1 MKVKWTDDQK
11 KVIDLRDRNILV
23 SAAAGSGKTAVLV
36 ERIITML
43 TDQDHPLDVDRLLVV
58 TFTEAAAGE
67 MKERIADAIEKK
79 LFDEPDNEHLS
90 RQATLIHNAQITTI
104 HSFCLS
110 VIRDHFHAISIDP
123 AFRVGEE
130 GELTL
135 LRQDVLEEVL
145 EEKYQEKD
153 PRFLAFVSAYGGG
166 KSDKK
171 IREYI
176 LKIYD
181 YSRSYPQ
188 PEKWLRECMASYEVE
203 SVEEL
208 ENAFYMSLMK
218 ERVKAYL
225 QDAEDILQRG
235 ILLCLKEDGPLA
247 YESTLKKDLQIVQAL
262 KEADGYQCL
271 SEAFGKVAWSRLVSN
286 KDKSVSELKIKQ
298 VKELRDEVKKL
309 IKTIGAQ
316 YFYAPV
322 EEILSDLK
330 LCKEPVEEL
339 VDLLVSF
346 GKAFEEKKRDR
357 NLIDFSDME
366 QYALKILTEEKD
378 GILVPSPVAKEY
390 QDYFK
395 EIMIDEYQDSNMIQE
410 TILTSVSTVSQGKYN
425 IFMVGDVKQSI
436 YRFRLS
442 RPELF
447 MEKYNTYQLK
457 DSLTQR
463 IDLHKNF
470 RSRSQVID
478 SVNAIFRQLMARD
491 LGGIDYDDDAALYVG
506 ASYKETDF
514 VDNKTEV
521 LLYENKGEEG
531 EDLQVSDKELEA
543 RGVALKIKELM
554 DHHQVIDKKTGDFR
568 PLRYSDIVILMR
580 STSGTGDVFSEILTR
595 EGIPNYTGT
604 KEGYFASQEIGI
616 LLDYLRV
623 LDNKYQDLP
632 LAAVLTSPMGG
643 AKEEDLA
650 RVKSAYP
657 DQAFHQAVFSYV
669 EDLKKEDGKNKEKD
683 PILKCMEEIDK
694 FRKMLSY
701 TSMHEL
707 LWKIMDDTGYEDY
720 VSAMPGGEVRKAN
733 LQILIQKARSFEST
747 SYKGLF
753 HFIRYIEKLQRYN
766 VDYGEASVE
775 DEGSDSVRIMTIH
788 KSKGLEFPVVFL
800 SGIGK
805 RMNLQDASAAVLLHS
820 KMGIGLDAMN
830 LELHTKRPSIIKK
843 VIQRE
848 EYMDTWAEELRILYV
863 ALTRAKEKLI
873 ITGVGSD
880 LEKKMEPYKCQDG
893 SSQEDKF
900 LKVLPY
906 HVRVGVSTYMDWL
919 IPAVCRISDPDL
931 ISLKLIEGTKIVT
944 GEIKNILTEDIHRW
958 TLESWDT
965 ETVYNKEMEA
975 SIREQFSFQYPFE
988 DSKNQKLKYTV
999 SELKKRIRLQE
1010 MTEEALEEAIY
1021 EEPELTP
1028 LIPKFLQE
1036 ESSLTGALRG
1046 TAYHRVM
1053 ELVPYEEIQEDQEDL
1068 TIEKLKEI
1076 LLRFVEEGK
1085 LDKKEAD
1092 CIRVEDVLGFIKSPL
1107 GNRMIRAAENQMLF
1121 KEQPFVLG
1129 VLESEVEENGNPE
1142 ELLLVQ
1148 GVIDVYFQEEEDLVL
1163 LDYKTDRVRD
1173 EEELIKRYHG
1183 QMDYYEKALSQIT
1196 GKKVKERIIYSFCL
1210 KKEIY
1215 L

>member
-1 MKVKWTDDQK
+1 MKVNWTADQQ

-43 TDQDHPLDVDRLLVV
+43 TDEKNPMDVDRLLVV

-79 LFDEPDNEHLS
+79 LFDEPDNQHLS

-110 VIRDHFHAISIDP
+110 VIRDHFHAINIDP

-135 LRQDVLEEVL
+135 LRHDVLEEVL
-145 EEKYQEKD
+145 EEKYQEKN
-153 PRFLAFVSAYGGG
+153 PRFLNFILAYGGG

-171 IREYI
+171 IQEYI

-188 PEKWLRECMASYEVE
+188 PERWLRSCITPYEVE
-203 SVEEL
+203 SAEDL
-208 ENAFYMSLMK
+208 EGAFYMKLMQ
-218 ERVKAYL
+218 ERVQAYL
-225 QDAEDILQRG
+225 QDAESILQKG
-235 ILLCLKEDGPLA
+235 INLCLKEDGPLA
-247 YESTLKKDLQIVQAL
+247 YETTLRKDLQILQSL
-262 KEADGYQCL
+262 KKASTYGEQL
-271 SEAFGKVAWSRLVSN
+271 LAFEKVAWPRLATN
-286 KDKSVSELKIKQ
+286 KDKTISELKIKE
-298 VKELRDEVKKL
+298 VKDLRDEVKKL
-309 IKTIGAQ
+309 VKTIGAQ
-316 YFYAPV
+316 YFYAPA
-322 EEILSDLK
+322 EDILSDLK
-330 LCKEPVEEL
+330 LCRESVEEL
-339 VDLLVSF
+339 VDLVLAF
-346 GKAFEEKKRDR
+346 AKAFEAKKRDR

-366 QYALKILTEEKD
+366 QYALKILTEEKE
-378 GILVPSPVAKEY
+378 GILVPSQVAKDY
-390 QDYFK
+390 QDYFE
-395 EIMIDEYQDSNMIQE
+395 EIMIDEYQDSNLIQE
-410 TILTSVSTVSQGKYN
+410 TILTSVSTVSRGRYN

-447 MEKYNTYQLK
+447 MEKYNTYYLK

-463 IDLHKNF
+463 IDLRKNF
-470 RSRSQVID
+470 RSRAQVLD
-478 SVNAIFRQLMARD
+478 SVNAIFRQIMARD
-491 LGGIDYDDDAALYVG
+491 LGGINYDDDAALYVG
-506 ASYKETDF
+506 ASYKEDPT
-514 VDNKTEV
+514 VDHRTEV
-521 LLYENKGEEG
+521 LLYENKGEEEG
-531 EDLQVSDKELEA
+531 DLNISDKELEA
-543 RGVALKIKELM
+543 RGVALKIKGLM
-554 DHHQVIDKKTGDFR
+554 EGHKVIDKKTGEFR

-580 STSGTGDVFSEILTR
+580 STSSMADIFSQILTR

-604 KEGYFASQEIGI
+604 KEGYFATQEIGI

-623 LDNKYQDLP
+623 LDNKAQDVP
-632 LAAVLTSPMGG
+632 LAAVLTSPIGG

-650 RVKSAYP
+650 KVKCTYP
-657 DQAFHQAVFSYV
+657 DQCFHEAVFSYV
-669 EDLKKEDGKNKEKD
+669 EDLKKEEDQTKEKD
-683 PILKCMEEIDK
+683 PIFRCMEGIDK

-701 TSMHEL
+701 ISIHEL
-707 LWKIMDDTGYEDY
+707 LWKIMDETGYEDY

-733 LQILIQKARSFEST
+733 LQVLIQKARDFEST

-775 DEGSDSVRIMTIH
+775 DEQSDSVRIMTIH

-800 SGIGK
+800 CGIGK
-805 RMNLQDASAAVLLHS
+805 RMNLQDASGAILLHS
-820 KMGIGLDAMN
+820 KLGIGLDAMDSK
-830 LELHTKRPSIIKK
+830 LHTKSPSLIKK

-873 ITGVGSD
+873 ITGASSD
-880 LEKKMEPYKCQDG
+880 FEKKLAPYKYG
-893 SSQEDKF
+893 ETLPKKGKSLEA
-900 LKVLPY
+900 LPY

-919 IPAVCRISDPDL
+919 IPAVCTLSDPDL
-931 ISLKLIEGTKIVT
+931 ISLKLINGTEVVT
-944 GEIKNILTEDIHRW
+944 GEIKKIIGEDIHRW
-958 TLESWDT
+958 TLESWNT
-965 ETVYNKEMEA
+965 ETTYNKEMEE
-975 SIREQFSFQYPFE
+975 SIKKQFSFQYPY
-988 DSKNQKLKYTV
+988 DSGRNQKVKYTV

-1010 MTEEALEEAIY
+1010 MTEESYEESIY
-1021 EEPELTP
+1021 EEEEITP

-1036 ESSLTGALRG
+1036 ETSLSGALRG

-1053 ELVPYEEIQEDQEDL
+1053 ELIPYEEIHEVFSVEDL
-1068 TIEKLKEI
+1068 KTSLFK
-1076 LLRFVEEGK
+1076 FVEAGK
-1085 LDKKEAD
+1085 LDQKEAE
-1092 CIRVEDVLGFIKSPL
+1092 CVGLHGVLKFIKSPL
-1107 GNRMIRAAENQMLF
+1107 GKRMIQASKNQLLF

-1129 VLESEVEENGNPE
+1129 VSEKEIEKESDSE

-1148 GVIDVYFQEEEDLVL
+1148 GVIDVYFQEGDELVL
-1163 LDYKTDRVRD
+1163 LDYKTDWVNN

-1183 QMDYYEKALSQIT
+1183 QMDYYEKALEQIS

-1210 KKEIY
+1210 QKEIY

>member
-1 MKVKWTDDQK
+1 MKVNWTADQQ
-11 KVIDLRDRNILV
+11 KVIDLRNRNILV

-36 ERIITML
+36 ERIIAML
-43 TDQDHPLDVDRLLVV
+43 TDEKYPMDVDRLLVV

-79 LFDEPDNEHLS
+79 LFNEPDNQHLS

-110 VIRDHFHAISIDP
+110 VIRDHFHAINIDP

-135 LRQDVLEEVL
+135 LRHDVLEEVL
-145 EEKYQEKD
+145 EEKYQEKN
-153 PRFLAFVSAYGGG
+153 PRFLDFISAYSGG

-171 IREYI
+171 IQEYI

-188 PEKWLRECMASYEVE
+188 PEKWLKSCIAPYEVE
-203 SVEEL
+203 TVEIL
-208 ENAFYMSLMK
+208 EKAPYVSLIR
-218 ERVKAYL
+218 ERVEAYL
-225 QDAEDILQRG
+225 QDAENILQRG
-235 ILLCLKEDGPLA
+235 MGLCLEEDGPLA
-247 YESTLKKDLQIVQAL
+247 YETTLSKDLQILQSL
-262 KEADGYQCL
+262 KEADTYEKQL
-271 SEAFGKVAWSRLVSN
+271 IAFSKVSWPRLASN
-286 KDKSVSELKIKQ
+286 KDKTVSDLKIQ
-298 VKELRDEVKKL
+298 EVKDLRDEVKKL

-322 EEILSDLK
+322 EDILSDLK
-330 LCKEPVEEL
+330 LCKGSVEEL
-339 VDLLVSF
+339 VDLVLVF
-346 GKAFEEKKRDR
+346 AKAFEEKKRAR

-366 QYALKILTEEKD
+366 QYALKILTEEKE
-378 GILVPSPVAKEY
+378 GLLAPSQVAREY

-395 EIMIDEYQDSNMIQE
+395 EIMIDEYQDSNLIQE
-410 TILTSVSTVSQGKYN
+410 TILSSVSTVSQGRYN

-447 MEKYNTYQLK
+447 MEKYNTYHLK

-463 IDLHKNF
+463 IDLGKNF
-470 RSRSQVID
+470 RSRSQVLD
-478 SVNAIFRQLMARD
+478 SVNAIFRQIMAKD
-491 LGGIDYDDDAALYVG
+491 LGGIVYDDDAALYVG
-506 ASYKETDF
+506 VSYKEDPF
-514 VDNKTEV
+514 VDNRTEM
-521 LLYENKGEEG
+521 LLYENQG
-531 EDLQVSDKELEA
+531 EDGANSNVSDKELEA
-543 RGVALKIKELM
+543 RGVALKIKNLM
-554 DHHQVIDKKTGDFR
+554 EGHKVIDKKTGDFR
-568 PLRYSDIVILMR
+568 PLHYSDIVILMR
-580 STSGTGDVFSEILTR
+580 STSSMADVFSEILTR

-604 KEGYFASQEIGI
+604 KEGYFATQEIGI

-623 LDNKYQDLP
+623 LDNKAQDLP
-632 LAAVLTSPMGG
+632 LAAVLASSIGG

-657 DQAFHQAVFSYV
+657 DQPFCQAVFSYV
-669 EDLKKEDGKNKEKD
+669 EDLKKEENQDQAKEND
-683 PILKCMEEIDK
+683 PIFRCMEQIDK

-701 TSMHEL
+701 ISIHEL
-707 LWKIMDDTGYEDY
+707 LWKIMDETGYEDY
-720 VSAMPGGEVRKAN
+720 VSAMPGGEIRKAN
-733 LQILIQKARSFEST
+733 LQVLIQKARDFEST

-775 DEGSDSVRIMTIH
+775 DEQSDSVRIMTIH

-800 SGIGK
+800 CGVGK
-805 RMNLQDASAAVLLHS
+805 RINFQDASGAVLLHS
-820 KMGIGLDAMN
+820 KLGIGLDAMD
-830 LELHTKRPSIIKK
+830 LKLHTKSPSLIKK

-873 ITGVGSD
+873 ITGASSD
-880 LEKKMEPYKCQDG
+880 FEKKLTSYEYGENLPKK
-893 SSQEDKF
+893 EKN
-900 LKVLPY
+900 LEALPY

-919 IPAVCRISDPDL
+919 IPAVCTLSAPDL
-931 ISLKLIEGTKIVT
+931 ISLKVMDGTEIVT
-944 GEIKNILTEDIHRW
+944 GEIKKILGEDIHRW
-958 TLESWDT
+958 TLESWNT
-965 ETVYNKEMEA
+965 ETTYNKEMEE
-975 SIREQFSFQYPFE
+975 SLNQQFSFQYPYGN
-988 DSKNQKLKYTV
+988 SRNQKMKYTV

-1010 MTEEALEEAIY
+1010 MAEESLEESMY
-1021 EEPELTP
+1021 DEPEVTP

-1036 ESSLTGALRG
+1036 ETSLSGALRG
-1046 TAYHRVM
+1046 TAYHRAM
-1053 ELVPYEEIQEDQEDL
+1053 ELIAYEDIHENFSLGDL
-1068 TIEKLKEI
+1068 KTVLFK
-1076 LLRFVEEGK
+1076 FVEEGK
-1085 LDKKEAD
+1085 MDQKEAE
-1092 CIRVEDVLGFIKSPL
+1092 CIGLKSMLKFIKSPL
-1107 GNRMIRAAENQMLF
+1107 GNRIIQAAKNKVLF

-1129 VLESEVEENGNPE
+1129 VSEVEVKKEGDPE

-1148 GVIDVYFQEEEDLVL
+1148 GVVDVYFQEADELVL
-1163 LDYKTDRVRD
+1163 LDYKTDRVTD
-1173 EEELIKRYHG
+1173 ASELINRYHG
-1183 QMDYYEKALSQIT
+1183 QMDYYEKALEQIT

-1210 KKEIY
+1210 QKEIY